1 MFNEQRRGPAVIF
14 WLILLYIFILA
25 CSASIWTCWNSFR
38 DFLCRQIQISWLSSF
53 WMAVFVEE
61 SNSNKDS
68 PKQNQGFLFLSCVS
82 LIKVIWVIIKGRS
95 RTDKCWINN
104 VFKRLK
110 VKAFLNM
117 LYLVGPHFAPKT
129 VLFSFGWHVAG
140 PCSSGFLCHL
150 PFLLSDPDVEIR
162 KGWQSDASSK
172 VVLRG
177 SDFVSRCR
185 ANVGAHL
192 YAWQGRFV
200 SQL

>member
-129 VLFSFGWHVAG
+129 VSF
-140 PCSSGFLCHL
+140 C
-150 PFLLSDPDVEIR
+150 FLLVDMLKVLVLLGFYVIFHFFCLTLMLRLGRADSLMPPR
-162 KGWQSDASSK
+162 K
-172 VVLRG
+172 
-177 SDFVSRCR
+177 
-185 ANVGAHL
+185 
-192 YAWQGRFV
+192 
-200 SQL
+200 